1 MTEDLEPG
9 THPGQAAIA
18 SSNFRLPKTARKS
31 RFPEI
36 YWRSDEGSAPLSS
49 APTKGRSMTR
59 AEIVLAAMAAGGRGV
74 SFDGLRIQKLLF
86 LIDVEIPGLVEGP
99 HFDFAAYNYGP
110 FDKSLYE
117 VLGDLERRGCV
128 AQGHKNGYPDYA
140 LTSRGNV
147 EGGRFLGTLSP
158 EAREF
163 MESAAKWLRLSTFRR
178 ILTVIY
184 RKYPEMARN
193 SIVPELRAPSFRAA
207 HRFVLPSFL
216 SGVSRIFDFT
226 GSLDPPIYE
235 ESPEQADAMAIRQ
248 DWEAVGD
255 DLEHALAAFGPPEPA
270 R

>member
-1 MTEDLEPG
+1 
-9 THPGQAAIA
+9 
-18 SSNFRLPKTARKS
+18 
-31 RFPEI
+31 
-36 YWRSDEGSAPLSS
+36 
-49 APTKGRSMTR
+49 MTR

-74 SFDGLRIQKLLF
+74 SYDGLRVQKLLF
-86 LIDVEIPGLVEGP
+86 LIDVEIPDLVEGP

-117 VLGDLERRGCV
+117 VLGDLERRGYV
-128 AQGHKNGYPDYA
+128 AQGHKNGYADYS
-140 LTSRGNV
+140 LTSQGGV
-147 EGGRFLGTLSP
+147 EGGCVLGTLSP
-158 EAREF
+158 EARQF

-193 SIVPELRAPSFRAA
+193 SIVPDLKAPSFRAA
-207 HRFVLPSFL
+207 QRFVLPSFL

-226 GSLDPPIYE
+226 GSLDPPFYQE
-235 ESPEQADAMAIRQ
+235 PPEQADAMAIRQ

>member
-1 MTEDLEPG
+1 
-9 THPGQAAIA
+9 
-18 SSNFRLPKTARKS
+18 
-31 RFPEI
+31 
-36 YWRSDEGSAPLSS
+36 
-49 APTKGRSMTR
+49 
-59 AEIVLAAMAAGGRGV
+59 MAAGGRGV
-74 SFDGLRIQKLLF
+74 SYDGLRVQKLLF
-86 LIDVEIPGLVEGP
+86 LIDVEIPDWVEGP

-110 FDKSLYE
+110 FDKSLYD

-128 AQGHKNGYPDYA
+128 ARGQKNGYADYS
-140 LTSRGNV
+140 LTVQGLKK
-147 EGGRFLGTLSP
+147 GGRVLGTLSP
-158 EAREF
+158 EARQF
-163 MESAAKWLRLSTFRR
+163 MESAATWLRLSTFRR

-193 SIVPELRAPSFRAA
+193 SMVPELKAPSFRAA

-226 GSLDPPIYE
+226 GSLDPPIYQE
-235 ESPEQADAMAIRQ
+235 LPEQADAMAIRQ